1 MPCKH
6 SHNHSDYM
14 DPLEWE
20 ILSELHALQ
29 AFSQP
34 LWLHGS
40 IRMRN
45 SLRATLGLIAM
56 NIKHIRNSALIQCIW
71 TLPSIEIKKFSS
83 FLRNMNDFEMV
94 STSYIYNV
102 LMVWITCQKWQRN
115 KNDIFRRESKHK
127 IPCEYTIQL
136 DLVLSIPPHT
146 LSAMVIL

>member
-1 MPCKH
+1 
-6 SHNHSDYM
+6 
-14 DPLEWE
+14 
-20 ILSELHALQ
+20 
-29 AFSQP
+29 
-34 LWLHGS
+34 
-40 IRMRN
+40 
-45 SLRATLGLIAM
+45 
-56 NIKHIRNSALIQCIW
+56 
-71 TLPSIEIKKFSS
+71 
-83 FLRNMNDFEMV
+83 MNDFEMV